1 AADRG
6 GGPSDPSGRP
16 ARRGRSRRPPAGRGR
31 PAPDRALADDRRT
44 PSAEARTGGPGKRP
58 RARAH
63 ARWRSRPGACPGALP
78 RSAPA
83 QRLRRTDRPSPRA
96 SRARRGRSQ
105 VVIRE
110 ARKSDVPAVMPLFR
124 RYCEFYEASPPDEGL
139 ERMARAIIAAPDDEA
154 FLLVAEDEGV
164 GGIVGFSA
172 CGWKWSSL
180 RGARIVVLE
189 DLFVAER
196 ARARAH
202 ADALIEA

>member
-1 AADRG
+1 MREGGAARARAPDERGDATPRSDRRAGRRACRDRAGRPAVAPSARRAADRG
-6 GGPSDPSGRP
+6 GGPSEPPGRP

-78 RSAPA
+78 GSAPA

-154 FLLVAEDEGV
+154 FLLVAEDG
-164 GGIVGFSA
+164 
-172 CGWKWSSL
+172 
-180 RGARIVVLE
+180 
-189 DLFVAER
+189 
-196 ARARAH
+196 
-202 ADALIEA
+202 